1 MAAKKN
7 ALGRG
12 LSALITDEEP
22 SRRRGGDSPGQEEI
36 GLNAIEANPFQPR
49 TRFEEESLKEL
60 ASSIKEL
67 GIIQP
72 VIVRQIEDGRYQL
85 IAGERRLRAA
95 GMAGLET
102 IPAWIRTADDQEL
115 LEMALVENIQRED
128 LDAIE
133 IAISYQRLL
142 DECSLTQ
149 ENLSERVGKKRSTI
163 SNYIRLLKLPA
174 EIQLGIKHR
183 QISMGHARSLINM
196 DDPEAQLE
204 VYNKIITND
213 LSVRKVEELVRKR
226 GTENQEK
233 DSVKEKP
240 KSELDGYG
248 SLRDHLAGYF
258 DTDVQ
263 LRRNEKGKGR
273 IVIPFSS
280 NDELERIIGL
290 LDKLNT

>member
-22 SRRRGGDSPGQEEI
+22 SRRRGGDLPGQDEI
-36 GLNAIEANPFQPR
+36 ELNAIEANPFQPR
-49 TRFEEESLKEL
+49 TRFEEESLQEL
-60 ASSIKEL
+60 ASSIREL

-72 VIVRQIEDGRYQL
+72 IIVRQIAEGRYQL

-196 DDPEAQLE
+196 DDPEAQLK
-204 VYNKIITND
+204 VYNKIIAND
-213 LSVRKVEELVRKR
+213 LSVRKVEDLVRKL
-226 GTENQEK
+226 GTENRE
-233 DSVKEKP
+233 DDPVKEKP
-240 KSELDGYG
+240 GNELDGYE

-258 DTDVQ
+258 GADVQ
-263 LRRNEKGKGR
+263 FRRNEKGKGK

-280 NDELERIIGL
+280 NDELERIVGL

>member
-22 SRRRGGDSPGQEEI
+22 SRRHGDELPGQDEI
-36 GLNAIEANPFQPR
+36 SLGAIEANPFQPR
-49 TRFEEESLKEL
+49 TRFEEESLQEL
-60 ASSIKEL
+60 AASIREL

-72 VIVRQIEDGRYQL
+72 IIVRKKDDGRYQL
-85 IAGERRLRAA
+85 IAGERRFRAA

-149 ENLSERVGKKRSTI
+149 ESLSERVGKKRSTV

-183 QISMGHARSLINM
+183 QISMGHARSIINI
-196 DDPEAQLE
+196 DDPEAQLDL
-204 VYNKIITND
+204 YNKIITND
-213 LSVRKVEELVRKR
+213 LSVRKVEEMVRNH
-226 GTENQEK
+226 GTEKPQAGTAK
-233 DSVKEKP
+233 DAP
-240 KSELDGYG
+240 KSDLDGYD
-248 SLRDHLAGYF
+248 SLRDHLAGF
-258 DTDVQ
+258 FGTSVQ
-263 LRRNEKGKGR
+263 FRRNDKGKGK
-273 IVIPFSS
+273 IVIPFGS
-280 NDELERIIGL
+280 NDELERIVGL

>member
-22 SRRRGGDSPGQEEI
+22 RERSRYSGQDE
-36 GLNAIEANPFQPR
+36 LDLDLIESNPFQPR
-49 TRFEEESLKEL
+49 TRFEEDSLMEL

-67 GIIQP
+67 GVIQP
-72 VIVRQIEDGRYQL
+72 VIVRHKGNGKYQL

-95 GMAGLET
+95 GMAGLES
-102 IPAWIRTADDQEL
+102 IPAFIRTTDDQGL
-115 LEMALVENIQRED
+115 LEIALVENIQRED

-133 IAISYQRLL
+133 IAISYQRLI

-149 ENLSERVGKKRSTI
+149 ENLSDRVGKKRSTI

-183 QISMGHARSLINM
+183 QITMGHARSIVNI
-196 DDPEAQLE
+196 DDPAIQLE
-204 VYNKIITND
+204 IYHKIINQD
-213 LSVRKVEELVRKR
+213 LSVRKVEEIVRDLISPRPAEKKAEKR
-226 GTENQEK
+226 EAPDIGEYK
-233 DSVKEKP
+233 
-240 KSELDGYG
+240 
-248 SLRDHLAGYF
+248 SLRDHLAGF
-258 DTDVQ
+258 FGTNIE

-273 IVIPFSS
+273 IVIPF
-280 NDELERIIGL
+280 NNNEELERIIGL
-290 LDKLNT
+290 LDRLNT